1 MTSTDTAFGARFPDM
16 TATTFVANQKALA
29 DWTPTASPINTG
41 MLSDIARAYIY
52 APDTQENF
60 YARFMASPLTRGD
73 SVMSARFSE
82 VTSRVYNPKAP
93 DTDLFNGDYATMI
106 SNVAKKNLSRQIE
119 KYEDQIDYL
128 EYQNDEMLLKN
139 NQKKEI
145 RFQKD
150 DVILYEPNKAQLD
163 ELKVIITENTN
174 IDLENGEAVSEL
186 SYDIIRYI
194 FKFLTSIGDEVDD
207 LDDEELEECIENGNN
222 KISSLMTEIENMI
235 REICDKL
242 INSYIREIRN
252 INEKFKILELNGELE
267 SVKSEFNTMAKK
279 NNLNVTF
286 DDLAKQVEE
295 KKRLEKEAKK

>member
-1 MTSTDTAFGARFPDM
+1 MG
-16 TATTFVANQKALA
+16 
-29 DWTPTASPINTG
+29 I
-41 MLSDIARAYIY
+41 
-52 APDTQENF
+52 
-60 YARFMASPLTRGD
+60 
-73 SVMSARFSE
+73 
-82 VTSRVYNPKAP
+82 
-93 DTDLFNGDYATMI
+93 
-106 SNVAKKNLSRQIE
+106 
-119 KYEDQIDYL
+119 
-128 EYQNDEMLLKN
+128 LKN

-186 SYDIIRYI
+186 SYDIVRYI

-222 KISSLMTEIENMI
+222 KISSLMIEIENMI

-267 SVKSEFNTMAKK
+267 GVKSEFNTMAKK

>member
-1 MTSTDTAFGARFPDM
+1 MG
-16 TATTFVANQKALA
+16 
-29 DWTPTASPINTG
+29 I
-41 MLSDIARAYIY
+41 
-52 APDTQENF
+52 
-60 YARFMASPLTRGD
+60 
-73 SVMSARFSE
+73 
-82 VTSRVYNPKAP
+82 
-93 DTDLFNGDYATMI
+93 
-106 SNVAKKNLSRQIE
+106 
-119 KYEDQIDYL
+119 
-128 EYQNDEMLLKN
+128 LKN

-186 SYDIIRYI
+186 SYDIVRYI

-207 LDDEELEECIENGNN
+207 LDDEELEQCIENGNN
-222 KISSLMTEIENMI
+222 KISSLMIEIENMI

-267 SVKSEFNTMAKK
+267 NVKSEFNTMAKK

-295 KKRLEKEAKK
+295 KKQLEKEAKK

>member
-1 MTSTDTAFGARFPDM
+1 MG
-16 TATTFVANQKALA
+16 
-29 DWTPTASPINTG
+29 I
-41 MLSDIARAYIY
+41 
-52 APDTQENF
+52 
-60 YARFMASPLTRGD
+60 
-73 SVMSARFSE
+73 
-82 VTSRVYNPKAP
+82 
-93 DTDLFNGDYATMI
+93 
-106 SNVAKKNLSRQIE
+106 
-119 KYEDQIDYL
+119 
-128 EYQNDEMLLKN
+128 LKN

-222 KISSLMTEIENMI
+222 KISSLMIEIENMI

-252 INEKFKILELNGELE
+252 INEKFKVLELNGELE
-267 SVKSEFNTMAKK
+267 SVKSEFNTMEKK

>member
-1 MTSTDTAFGARFPDM
+1 MG
-16 TATTFVANQKALA
+16 V
-29 DWTPTASPINTG
+29 
-41 MLSDIARAYIY
+41 
-52 APDTQENF
+52 
-60 YARFMASPLTRGD
+60 
-73 SVMSARFSE
+73 
-82 VTSRVYNPKAP
+82 
-93 DTDLFNGDYATMI
+93 
-106 SNVAKKNLSRQIE
+106 
-119 KYEDQIDYL
+119 
-128 EYQNDEMLLKN
+128 LKN

-222 KISSLMTEIENMI
+222 KISSLMIEIENMI

-267 SVKSEFNTMAKK
+267 NVKSEFNTMAKK

-295 KKRLEKEAKK
+295 KKQLEKEAKK

>member
-1 MTSTDTAFGARFPDM
+1 MG
-16 TATTFVANQKALA
+16 
-29 DWTPTASPINTG
+29 I
-41 MLSDIARAYIY
+41 
-52 APDTQENF
+52 
-60 YARFMASPLTRGD
+60 
-73 SVMSARFSE
+73 
-82 VTSRVYNPKAP
+82 
-93 DTDLFNGDYATMI
+93 
-106 SNVAKKNLSRQIE
+106 
-119 KYEDQIDYL
+119 
-128 EYQNDEMLLKN
+128 LKN

-186 SYDIIRYI
+186 SYNIVRYI

-222 KISSLMTEIENMI
+222 KISSLMIEIENMI

-242 INSYIREIRN
+242 INGYIREIRN

-267 SVKSEFNTMAKK
+267 NVKSEFNTMAKK

>member
-1 MTSTDTAFGARFPDM
+1 MG
-16 TATTFVANQKALA
+16 
-29 DWTPTASPINTG
+29 I
-41 MLSDIARAYIY
+41 
-52 APDTQENF
+52 
-60 YARFMASPLTRGD
+60 
-73 SVMSARFSE
+73 
-82 VTSRVYNPKAP
+82 
-93 DTDLFNGDYATMI
+93 
-106 SNVAKKNLSRQIE
+106 
-119 KYEDQIDYL
+119 
-128 EYQNDEMLLKN
+128 LKN

-150 DVILYEPNKAQLD
+150 DVILYEPNKVQLD
-163 ELKVIITENTN
+163 ELKTIIIENTN

-186 SYDIIRYI
+186 SYDIVRYI

-222 KISSLMTEIENMI
+222 KISSLMIEIENMM

-242 INSYIREIRN
+242 INGYIREIRN

>member
-1 MTSTDTAFGARFPDM
+1 MG
-16 TATTFVANQKALA
+16 
-29 DWTPTASPINTG
+29 I
-41 MLSDIARAYIY
+41 
-52 APDTQENF
+52 
-60 YARFMASPLTRGD
+60 
-73 SVMSARFSE
+73 
-82 VTSRVYNPKAP
+82 
-93 DTDLFNGDYATMI
+93 
-106 SNVAKKNLSRQIE
+106 
-119 KYEDQIDYL
+119 
-128 EYQNDEMLLKN
+128 LKN

-186 SYDIIRYI
+186 SYDIVRYI

-207 LDDEELEECIENGNN
+207 LDDEELEQCIENGNN
-222 KISSLMTEIENMI
+222 KISSLMIEIENMI

-242 INSYIREIRN
+242 INSYIREIRS

-267 SVKSEFNTMAKK
+267 NVKSEFNTMAKK
-279 NNLNVTF
+279 NNINVTF

>member
-1 MTSTDTAFGARFPDM
+1 MG
-16 TATTFVANQKALA
+16 V
-29 DWTPTASPINTG
+29 
-41 MLSDIARAYIY
+41 
-52 APDTQENF
+52 
-60 YARFMASPLTRGD
+60 
-73 SVMSARFSE
+73 
-82 VTSRVYNPKAP
+82 
-93 DTDLFNGDYATMI
+93 
-106 SNVAKKNLSRQIE
+106 
-119 KYEDQIDYL
+119 
-128 EYQNDEMLLKN
+128 LKN

-163 ELKVIITENTN
+163 ELKIIITENTN

-186 SYDIIRYI
+186 SYDIVRYI

-207 LDDEELEECIENGNN
+207 LDDEELEQCIENGNN
-222 KISSLMTEIENMI
+222 KISSLMIEIENMI

>member
-1 MTSTDTAFGARFPDM
+1 MG
-16 TATTFVANQKALA
+16 
-29 DWTPTASPINTG
+29 I
-41 MLSDIARAYIY
+41 
-52 APDTQENF
+52 
-60 YARFMASPLTRGD
+60 
-73 SVMSARFSE
+73 
-82 VTSRVYNPKAP
+82 
-93 DTDLFNGDYATMI
+93 
-106 SNVAKKNLSRQIE
+106 
-119 KYEDQIDYL
+119 
-128 EYQNDEMLLKN
+128 LKN

-222 KISSLMTEIENMI
+222 KISSLMIEIENMI

-267 SVKSEFNTMAKK
+267 SVK
-279 NNLNVTF
+279 
-286 DDLAKQVEE
+286 
-295 KKRLEKEAKK
+295 

>member
-1 MTSTDTAFGARFPDM
+1 MG
-16 TATTFVANQKALA
+16 
-29 DWTPTASPINTG
+29 I
-41 MLSDIARAYIY
+41 
-52 APDTQENF
+52 
-60 YARFMASPLTRGD
+60 
-73 SVMSARFSE
+73 
-82 VTSRVYNPKAP
+82 
-93 DTDLFNGDYATMI
+93 
-106 SNVAKKNLSRQIE
+106 
-119 KYEDQIDYL
+119 
-128 EYQNDEMLLKN
+128 LKN

-150 DVILYEPNKAQLD
+150 DVILYEPNKAQLE
-163 ELKVIITENTN
+163 ELKTIIIENTN
-174 IDLENGEAVSEL
+174 IDLENGEAISEL
-186 SYDIIRYI
+186 SYDIVRYI

-222 KISSLMTEIENMI
+222 KISSLMIEIENMI

-242 INSYIREIRN
+242 INGYIREIRN

-267 SVKSEFNTMAKK
+267 NVKSEFNTMAKK

>member
-1 MTSTDTAFGARFPDM
+1 MG
-16 TATTFVANQKALA
+16 
-29 DWTPTASPINTG
+29 I
-41 MLSDIARAYIY
+41 
-52 APDTQENF
+52 
-60 YARFMASPLTRGD
+60 
-73 SVMSARFSE
+73 
-82 VTSRVYNPKAP
+82 
-93 DTDLFNGDYATMI
+93 
-106 SNVAKKNLSRQIE
+106 
-119 KYEDQIDYL
+119 
-128 EYQNDEMLLKN
+128 LKN

-186 SYDIIRYI
+186 SYDIVRYI

-207 LDDEELEECIENGNN
+207 LDDEELEQCIENGNN
-222 KISSLMTEIENMI
+222 KISSLMIEIENMI

-242 INSYIREIRN
+242 INGYIREIRN

-267 SVKSEFNTMAKK
+267 NVKSEFNTMAKK

>member
-1 MTSTDTAFGARFPDM
+1 MG
-16 TATTFVANQKALA
+16 
-29 DWTPTASPINTG
+29 I
-41 MLSDIARAYIY
+41 
-52 APDTQENF
+52 
-60 YARFMASPLTRGD
+60 
-73 SVMSARFSE
+73 
-82 VTSRVYNPKAP
+82 
-93 DTDLFNGDYATMI
+93 
-106 SNVAKKNLSRQIE
+106 
-119 KYEDQIDYL
+119 
-128 EYQNDEMLLKN
+128 LKN

-186 SYDIIRYI
+186 SYDIVRYI

-222 KISSLMTEIENMI
+222 KISSLMIEIENMI

-252 INEKFKILELNGELE
+252 INEKFKVLELNGELE

-295 KKRLEKEAKK
+295 KKRLEKEVKK

>member
-1 MTSTDTAFGARFPDM
+1 MG
-16 TATTFVANQKALA
+16 V
-29 DWTPTASPINTG
+29 
-41 MLSDIARAYIY
+41 
-52 APDTQENF
+52 
-60 YARFMASPLTRGD
+60 
-73 SVMSARFSE
+73 
-82 VTSRVYNPKAP
+82 
-93 DTDLFNGDYATMI
+93 
-106 SNVAKKNLSRQIE
+106 
-119 KYEDQIDYL
+119 
-128 EYQNDEMLLKN
+128 LKN

-222 KISSLMTEIENMI
+222 KISSLMIEIENMI

-295 KKRLEKEAKK
+295 KKLLEKEAKK

>member
-1 MTSTDTAFGARFPDM
+1 MG
-16 TATTFVANQKALA
+16 
-29 DWTPTASPINTG
+29 I
-41 MLSDIARAYIY
+41 
-52 APDTQENF
+52 
-60 YARFMASPLTRGD
+60 
-73 SVMSARFSE
+73 
-82 VTSRVYNPKAP
+82 
-93 DTDLFNGDYATMI
+93 
-106 SNVAKKNLSRQIE
+106 
-119 KYEDQIDYL
+119 
-128 EYQNDEMLLKN
+128 LKN

-295 KKRLEKEAKK
+295 KKQLEKEAKK

>member
-1 MTSTDTAFGARFPDM
+1 MG
-16 TATTFVANQKALA
+16 
-29 DWTPTASPINTG
+29 I
-41 MLSDIARAYIY
+41 
-52 APDTQENF
+52 
-60 YARFMASPLTRGD
+60 
-73 SVMSARFSE
+73 
-82 VTSRVYNPKAP
+82 
-93 DTDLFNGDYATMI
+93 
-106 SNVAKKNLSRQIE
+106 
-119 KYEDQIDYL
+119 
-128 EYQNDEMLLKN
+128 LKN

-222 KISSLMTEIENMI
+222 KISSLMIEIENMI

-252 INEKFKILELNGELE
+252 INEKFRILELNGELE
-267 SVKSEFNTMAKK
+267 NVKSEFNTMAKK

>member
-1 MTSTDTAFGARFPDM
+1 MG
-16 TATTFVANQKALA
+16 
-29 DWTPTASPINTG
+29 I
-41 MLSDIARAYIY
+41 
-52 APDTQENF
+52 
-60 YARFMASPLTRGD
+60 
-73 SVMSARFSE
+73 
-82 VTSRVYNPKAP
+82 
-93 DTDLFNGDYATMI
+93 
-106 SNVAKKNLSRQIE
+106 
-119 KYEDQIDYL
+119 
-128 EYQNDEMLLKN
+128 LKN

-207 LDDEELEECIENGNN
+207 LDDEELEQCIENGNN
-222 KISSLMTEIENMI
+222 KISSLMIEIENMI

>member
-1 MTSTDTAFGARFPDM
+1 MG
-16 TATTFVANQKALA
+16 
-29 DWTPTASPINTG
+29 I
-41 MLSDIARAYIY
+41 
-52 APDTQENF
+52 
-60 YARFMASPLTRGD
+60 
-73 SVMSARFSE
+73 
-82 VTSRVYNPKAP
+82 
-93 DTDLFNGDYATMI
+93 
-106 SNVAKKNLSRQIE
+106 
-119 KYEDQIDYL
+119 
-128 EYQNDEMLLKN
+128 LKN

-163 ELKVIITENTN
+163 ELKTIIIENTN

-186 SYDIIRYI
+186 SYDIVRYI

-207 LDDEELEECIENGNN
+207 LDDEELEQCIENGNN
-222 KISSLMTEIENMI
+222 KISSLMIEIENMI

-267 SVKSEFNTMAKK
+267 NVKSEFNTMAKK

>member
-1 MTSTDTAFGARFPDM
+1 MG
-16 TATTFVANQKALA
+16 
-29 DWTPTASPINTG
+29 I
-41 MLSDIARAYIY
+41 
-52 APDTQENF
+52 
-60 YARFMASPLTRGD
+60 
-73 SVMSARFSE
+73 
-82 VTSRVYNPKAP
+82 
-93 DTDLFNGDYATMI
+93 
-106 SNVAKKNLSRQIE
+106 
-119 KYEDQIDYL
+119 
-128 EYQNDEMLLKN
+128 LKN

-207 LDDEELEECIENGNN
+207 LNDEELEECIENGNN
-222 KISSLMTEIENMI
+222 KISSLMIEIENMI

-252 INEKFKILELNGELE
+252 INEKFKVLELNG
-267 SVKSEFNTMAKK
+267 
-279 NNLNVTF
+279 
-286 DDLAKQVEE
+286 
-295 KKRLEKEAKK
+295 

>member
-1 MTSTDTAFGARFPDM
+1 MG
-16 TATTFVANQKALA
+16 
-29 DWTPTASPINTG
+29 I
-41 MLSDIARAYIY
+41 
-52 APDTQENF
+52 
-60 YARFMASPLTRGD
+60 
-73 SVMSARFSE
+73 
-82 VTSRVYNPKAP
+82 
-93 DTDLFNGDYATMI
+93 
-106 SNVAKKNLSRQIE
+106 
-119 KYEDQIDYL
+119 
-128 EYQNDEMLLKN
+128 LKN

-150 DVILYEPNKAQLD
+150 DVILYEPNKAQLE
-163 ELKVIITENTN
+163 ELKTIIIENTN

-186 SYDIIRYI
+186 SYDIVRYI

-207 LDDEELEECIENGNN
+207 LDNEELEECIENGNN
-222 KISSLMTEIENMI
+222 KISSLMIEIENMI

>member
-1 MTSTDTAFGARFPDM
+1 MG
-16 TATTFVANQKALA
+16 
-29 DWTPTASPINTG
+29 I
-41 MLSDIARAYIY
+41 
-52 APDTQENF
+52 
-60 YARFMASPLTRGD
+60 
-73 SVMSARFSE
+73 
-82 VTSRVYNPKAP
+82 
-93 DTDLFNGDYATMI
+93 
-106 SNVAKKNLSRQIE
+106 
-119 KYEDQIDYL
+119 
-128 EYQNDEMLLKN
+128 LKN

-222 KISSLMTEIENMI
+222 KISSLMIEIENMI

-286 DDLAKQVEE
+286 DDFAKQVEE

>member
-1 MTSTDTAFGARFPDM
+1 MG
-16 TATTFVANQKALA
+16 
-29 DWTPTASPINTG
+29 I
-41 MLSDIARAYIY
+41 
-52 APDTQENF
+52 
-60 YARFMASPLTRGD
+60 
-73 SVMSARFSE
+73 
-82 VTSRVYNPKAP
+82 
-93 DTDLFNGDYATMI
+93 
-106 SNVAKKNLSRQIE
+106 
-119 KYEDQIDYL
+119 
-128 EYQNDEMLLKN
+128 LKN

-186 SYDIIRYI
+186 SYDIVRYI

-222 KISSLMTEIENMI
+222 KISSLMIEIENMI

-242 INSYIREIRN
+242 INSYIREIRS

-267 SVKSEFNTMAKK
+267 NVKSEFNTMAKK

>member
-1 MTSTDTAFGARFPDM
+1 MG
-16 TATTFVANQKALA
+16 V
-29 DWTPTASPINTG
+29 
-41 MLSDIARAYIY
+41 
-52 APDTQENF
+52 
-60 YARFMASPLTRGD
+60 
-73 SVMSARFSE
+73 
-82 VTSRVYNPKAP
+82 
-93 DTDLFNGDYATMI
+93 
-106 SNVAKKNLSRQIE
+106 
-119 KYEDQIDYL
+119 
-128 EYQNDEMLLKN
+128 LKN

-174 IDLENGEAVSEL
+174 IDLESGEAVSEL

-222 KISSLMTEIENMI
+222 KISSLMIEIENMI

-252 INEKFKILELNGELE
+252 INEKFKVLELNGELE

>member
-1 MTSTDTAFGARFPDM
+1 MG
-16 TATTFVANQKALA
+16 
-29 DWTPTASPINTG
+29 I
-41 MLSDIARAYIY
+41 
-52 APDTQENF
+52 
-60 YARFMASPLTRGD
+60 
-73 SVMSARFSE
+73 
-82 VTSRVYNPKAP
+82 
-93 DTDLFNGDYATMI
+93 
-106 SNVAKKNLSRQIE
+106 
-119 KYEDQIDYL
+119 
-128 EYQNDEMLLKN
+128 LKN

-174 IDLENGEAVSEL
+174 IDLENGEAISEL
-186 SYDIIRYI
+186 SCDIVRYI

-222 KISSLMTEIENMI
+222 KISSLMIEIENMI

-267 SVKSEFNTMAKK
+267 NVKSEFNTMAKK

>member
-1 MTSTDTAFGARFPDM
+1 MG
-16 TATTFVANQKALA
+16 
-29 DWTPTASPINTG
+29 I
-41 MLSDIARAYIY
+41 
-52 APDTQENF
+52 
-60 YARFMASPLTRGD
+60 
-73 SVMSARFSE
+73 
-82 VTSRVYNPKAP
+82 
-93 DTDLFNGDYATMI
+93 
-106 SNVAKKNLSRQIE
+106 
-119 KYEDQIDYL
+119 
-128 EYQNDEMLLKN
+128 LKN

-186 SYDIIRYI
+186 SYDIVRYI

-222 KISSLMTEIENMI
+222 KISSLMIEIENMI

-242 INSYIREIRN
+242 INSYIREIRS

>member
-1 MTSTDTAFGARFPDM
+1 MG
-16 TATTFVANQKALA
+16 
-29 DWTPTASPINTG
+29 I
-41 MLSDIARAYIY
+41 
-52 APDTQENF
+52 
-60 YARFMASPLTRGD
+60 
-73 SVMSARFSE
+73 
-82 VTSRVYNPKAP
+82 
-93 DTDLFNGDYATMI
+93 
-106 SNVAKKNLSRQIE
+106 
-119 KYEDQIDYL
+119 
-128 EYQNDEMLLKN
+128 LKN

-222 KISSLMTEIENMI
+222 KISSLMIEIENMI

-267 SVKSEFNTMAKK
+267 GVKSEFNTMAKK

>member
-1 MTSTDTAFGARFPDM
+1 MG
-16 TATTFVANQKALA
+16 
-29 DWTPTASPINTG
+29 I
-41 MLSDIARAYIY
+41 
-52 APDTQENF
+52 
-60 YARFMASPLTRGD
+60 
-73 SVMSARFSE
+73 
-82 VTSRVYNPKAP
+82 
-93 DTDLFNGDYATMI
+93 
-106 SNVAKKNLSRQIE
+106 
-119 KYEDQIDYL
+119 
-128 EYQNDEMLLKN
+128 LKN

-186 SYDIIRYI
+186 SYDIVRYI

-207 LDDEELEECIENGNN
+207 LDDEELEQCIENGNN
-222 KISSLMTEIENMI
+222 KISSLMIEIENMI

-252 INEKFKILELNGELE
+252 INEKFKVLELNGELE

>member
-1 MTSTDTAFGARFPDM
+1 MG
-16 TATTFVANQKALA
+16 
-29 DWTPTASPINTG
+29 I
-41 MLSDIARAYIY
+41 
-52 APDTQENF
+52 
-60 YARFMASPLTRGD
+60 
-73 SVMSARFSE
+73 
-82 VTSRVYNPKAP
+82 
-93 DTDLFNGDYATMI
+93 
-106 SNVAKKNLSRQIE
+106 
-119 KYEDQIDYL
+119 
-128 EYQNDEMLLKN
+128 LKN

-186 SYDIIRYI
+186 SYDIVRYI

-207 LDDEELEECIENGNN
+207 LDDEELEQCIENGNN
-222 KISSLMTEIENMI
+222 KISSLMIEIENMI

-242 INSYIREIRN
+242 INSYMREIRN
-252 INEKFKILELNGELE
+252 INEKFRILELNGELE
-267 SVKSEFNTMAKK
+267 NVKSEFNTMAKK
-279 NNLNVTF
+279 NNINVTF

>member
-1 MTSTDTAFGARFPDM
+1 MG
-16 TATTFVANQKALA
+16 V
-29 DWTPTASPINTG
+29 
-41 MLSDIARAYIY
+41 
-52 APDTQENF
+52 
-60 YARFMASPLTRGD
+60 
-73 SVMSARFSE
+73 
-82 VTSRVYNPKAP
+82 
-93 DTDLFNGDYATMI
+93 
-106 SNVAKKNLSRQIE
+106 
-119 KYEDQIDYL
+119 
-128 EYQNDEMLLKN
+128 LKN

-222 KISSLMTEIENMI
+222 KISSLMIEIENMI

-252 INEKFKILELNGELE
+252 INEKFKVLELNGELE

>member
-1 MTSTDTAFGARFPDM
+1 MG
-16 TATTFVANQKALA
+16 
-29 DWTPTASPINTG
+29 I
-41 MLSDIARAYIY
+41 
-52 APDTQENF
+52 
-60 YARFMASPLTRGD
+60 
-73 SVMSARFSE
+73 
-82 VTSRVYNPKAP
+82 
-93 DTDLFNGDYATMI
+93 
-106 SNVAKKNLSRQIE
+106 
-119 KYEDQIDYL
+119 
-128 EYQNDEMLLKN
+128 LKN

-186 SYDIIRYI
+186 SYDIVRYI

-207 LDDEELEECIENGNN
+207 LDDEELEQCIENGNN
-222 KISSLMTEIENMI
+222 KISSLMIEIENMI

-242 INSYIREIRN
+242 INSYIREIRS

-267 SVKSEFNTMAKK
+267 NVKSEFNTMAKK

>member
-1 MTSTDTAFGARFPDM
+1 MG
-16 TATTFVANQKALA
+16 V
-29 DWTPTASPINTG
+29 
-41 MLSDIARAYIY
+41 
-52 APDTQENF
+52 
-60 YARFMASPLTRGD
+60 
-73 SVMSARFSE
+73 
-82 VTSRVYNPKAP
+82 
-93 DTDLFNGDYATMI
+93 
-106 SNVAKKNLSRQIE
+106 
-119 KYEDQIDYL
+119 
-128 EYQNDEMLLKN
+128 LKN

-186 SYDIIRYI
+186 SYDIVRYI

-207 LDDEELEECIENGNN
+207 LDDEELEQCIENGNN
-222 KISSLMTEIENMI
+222 KISSLMIEIENMI

-267 SVKSEFNTMAKK
+267 NVKSEFNTMAKK

-295 KKRLEKEAKK
+295 KKQLEKEAKK

>member
-1 MTSTDTAFGARFPDM
+1 MG
-16 TATTFVANQKALA
+16 
-29 DWTPTASPINTG
+29 I
-41 MLSDIARAYIY
+41 
-52 APDTQENF
+52 
-60 YARFMASPLTRGD
+60 
-73 SVMSARFSE
+73 
-82 VTSRVYNPKAP
+82 
-93 DTDLFNGDYATMI
+93 
-106 SNVAKKNLSRQIE
+106 
-119 KYEDQIDYL
+119 
-128 EYQNDEMLLKN
+128 LKN

-186 SYDIIRYI
+186 SYDIVRYI

-222 KISSLMTEIENMI
+222 KISSLMIEIENMI

-242 INSYIREIRN
+242 INGYIREIRN
-252 INEKFKILELNGELE
+252 INEKFRILELNGELE
-267 SVKSEFNTMAKK
+267 NVKSEFNTMAKK

>member
-1 MTSTDTAFGARFPDM
+1 MG
-16 TATTFVANQKALA
+16 
-29 DWTPTASPINTG
+29 I
-41 MLSDIARAYIY
+41 
-52 APDTQENF
+52 
-60 YARFMASPLTRGD
+60 LT
-73 SVMSARFSE
+73 
-82 VTSRVYNPKAP
+82 
-93 DTDLFNGDYATMI
+93 
-106 SNVAKKNLSRQIE
+106 
-119 KYEDQIDYL
+119 
-128 EYQNDEMLLKN
+128 N

-222 KISSLMTEIENMI
+222 KISSLMIEIENMI

-252 INEKFKILELNGELE
+252 INEKFKVLELNGELE

-295 KKRLEKEAKK
+295 KKQLEKEAKK

>member
-1 MTSTDTAFGARFPDM
+1 MG
-16 TATTFVANQKALA
+16 
-29 DWTPTASPINTG
+29 I
-41 MLSDIARAYIY
+41 
-52 APDTQENF
+52 
-60 YARFMASPLTRGD
+60 
-73 SVMSARFSE
+73 
-82 VTSRVYNPKAP
+82 
-93 DTDLFNGDYATMI
+93 
-106 SNVAKKNLSRQIE
+106 
-119 KYEDQIDYL
+119 
-128 EYQNDEMLLKN
+128 LKN

-163 ELKVIITENTN
+163 ELKIIITQNTN
-174 IDLENGEAVSEL
+174 TDLENGEAVSEL

-207 LDDEELEECIENGNN
+207 LDDEELEQCIENGNN
-222 KISSLMTEIENMI
+222 KISSLMIEIENMI

-252 INEKFKILELNGELE
+252 INERFKILELNGELE
-267 SVKSEFNTMAKK
+267 NVKSEFNTMAKK

>member
-1 MTSTDTAFGARFPDM
+1 MG
-16 TATTFVANQKALA
+16 V
-29 DWTPTASPINTG
+29 
-41 MLSDIARAYIY
+41 
-52 APDTQENF
+52 
-60 YARFMASPLTRGD
+60 
-73 SVMSARFSE
+73 
-82 VTSRVYNPKAP
+82 
-93 DTDLFNGDYATMI
+93 
-106 SNVAKKNLSRQIE
+106 
-119 KYEDQIDYL
+119 
-128 EYQNDEMLLKN
+128 LKN

-163 ELKVIITENTN
+163 ELKIIITENTN

-186 SYDIIRYI
+186 SYDIVRYI

-222 KISSLMTEIENMI
+222 KISSLMVEIENMI

-242 INSYIREIRN
+242 INNYMREIRN

-267 SVKSEFNTMAKK
+267 NVKSEFNTMAKK

>member
-1 MTSTDTAFGARFPDM
+1 MG
-16 TATTFVANQKALA
+16 
-29 DWTPTASPINTG
+29 I
-41 MLSDIARAYIY
+41 
-52 APDTQENF
+52 
-60 YARFMASPLTRGD
+60 
-73 SVMSARFSE
+73 
-82 VTSRVYNPKAP
+82 
-93 DTDLFNGDYATMI
+93 
-106 SNVAKKNLSRQIE
+106 
-119 KYEDQIDYL
+119 
-128 EYQNDEMLLKN
+128 LKN

-222 KISSLMTEIENMI
+222 KISSLMIEIENMI

-252 INEKFKILELNGELE
+252 INEKFKVLELNGE
-267 SVKSEFNTMAKK
+267 
-279 NNLNVTF
+279 
-286 DDLAKQVEE
+286 
-295 KKRLEKEAKK
+295 